1 MKNREHREVRFDR
14 YHYTLGRCC
23 SCALRLLEVAGGP
36 GALSTSPEYCRGLE
50 DGASE
55 GVAVQVV
62 RLPTMVQVLP
72 ATTSH
77 SPRRHWCTPLEEPAA
92 VQTFLAGCH
101 TVADKHNKREECSNR
116 FAFET

>member
-1 MKNREHREVRFDR
+1 MKSCEHREVRFDR

-23 SCALRLLEVAGGP
+23 SCVLWLLEVVGGP

-62 RLPTMVQVLP
+62 RLATMVHVLL
-72 ATTSH
+72 ATKSH
-77 SPRRHWCTPLEEPAA
+77 SP
-92 VQTFLAGCH
+92 CH
-101 TVADKHNKREECSNR
+101 R
-116 FAFET
+116 